1 MNKYR
6 VLKPYPKQITNS
18 GRLVT
23 LQKGR
28 DIYLKREAQVL
39 RLIKLGF
46 IKPVIELPKKTKKA
60 VKIKESK
67 PKTESTSSLEVE
79 DSSTKDKES
88 KEQSK
93 RKNKSDYLNKK

>member
-28 DIYLKREAQVL
+28 DIYLKTEPQVL
-39 RLIKLGF
+39 RLIRMGF
-46 IKPVIELPKKTKKA
+46 IKPIVELPKKKEKLNKKKPLLKQETKPQA
-60 VKIKESK
+60 
-67 PKTESTSSLEVE
+67 EVQSE
-79 DSSTKDKES
+79 DES
-88 KEQSK
+88 KEDQK
-93 RKNKSDYLNKK
+93 RKNKSEYLKKK